1 MLICV
6 LYYAGNLDDVLD
18 VAVLPR
24 RAPVS
29 VPAGEDSVSAV
40 PGPSYALA
48 VINNSPSLRIL
59 DPQHRVL
66 QRMDAHSDV
75 ILALDTSVDW

>member
-1 MLICV
+1 M
-6 LYYAGNLDDVLD
+6 
-18 VAVLPR
+18 
-24 RAPVS
+24 
-29 VPAGEDSVSAV
+29 SAV

-75 ILALDTSVDW
+75 ILALDTSVDCYLCVGVCV